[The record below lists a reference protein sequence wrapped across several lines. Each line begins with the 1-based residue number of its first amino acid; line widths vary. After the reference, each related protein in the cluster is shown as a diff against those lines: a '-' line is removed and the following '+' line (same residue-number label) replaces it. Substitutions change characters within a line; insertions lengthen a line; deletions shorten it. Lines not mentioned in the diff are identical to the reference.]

1 MKRILIL
8 LLVITGLYIAFNQG
22 FQMDW
27 FKAAET
33 RNTQAAVTTDTDL
46 IEINV
51 ASVSTTIIPEDR
63 KDLKAVYNGKEK
75 LTVRESGNKIEVTIK
90 NKWFDWFNWA
100 PFSKKKELKI
110 YIPKTYDRNM
120 SIDLGSGNLQ
130 FSGPSKN
137 KPVKLDELTV
147 DIGSGNLNLTNLT
160 VKHFEHD
167 VSSGNV
173 NIDSLKADSGAFD
186 VSSGNLE
193 IKHYTGPIEA
203 DVSSGRLSIQVDQLV
218 DSITIDVSSGDVTLD
233 VPNDADFTLNGD
245 VSSGM
250 ISSDLPLTSK
260 EQSKHSIQG
269 KHGTGKFPIN
279 LDVSSGNI
287 RIH

>member
-8 LLVITGLYIAFNQG
+8 LLVITGLYIVFNQG

-33 RNTQAAVTTDTDL
+33 KNTQAAVTTDTDL

-51 ASVSTTIIPEDR
+51 SSVSTTIIPEDR
-63 KDLKAVYNGKEK
+63 NNLKAVYNGKEN
-75 LTVRESGNKIEVTIK
+75 LTVRESGNKIEVAIK

-100 PFSKKKELKI
+100 PLSKKKELKI
-110 YIPKTYDRNM
+110 YIPEKYDRNM

-147 DIGSGNLNLTNLT
+147 DIGLGNLNLTNLT

-173 NIDSLKADSGAFD
+173 NIDTLKADSGAFD

-193 IKHYTGPIEA
+193 IKHYTGPIAA

-218 DSITIDVSSGDVTLD
+218 DSITIDVSSGDVTID

>member
-8 LLVITGLYIAFNQG
+8 LLVITGLYIVFNQG

-27 FKAAET
+27 FKASET
-33 RNTQAAVTTDTDL
+33 KNTQAAITTDTDL

-51 ASVSTTIIPEDR
+51 SSVSTTIIPEDR
-63 KDLKAVYNGKEK
+63 DDLEAVYNGKEK
-75 LTVRESGNKIEVTIK
+75 LSVNDSGNKVEVSIK

-110 YIPKTYDRNM
+110 YIPKNYDRNM
-120 SIDLGSGNLQ
+120 SIDLGSGNLH
-130 FSGPSKN
+130 FSGSSKN
-137 KPVKLDELTV
+137 KPLKLNELTV
-147 DIGSGNLNLTNLT
+147 DIGSGNLNLSNLA
-160 VKHFEHD
+160 VNHFEHD

-173 NIDSLKADSGAFD
+173 NINSLKADSGTFD

-203 DVSSGRLSIQVDQLV
+203 DISSGRLSIQVDQLV

-233 VPNDADFTLNGD
+233 LPNDADFTMNGD
-245 VSSGM
+245 VSSGN
-250 ISSDLPLTSK
+250 ISSTFPLTSK
-260 EQSKHSIQG
+260 DQSKHSIQG
-269 KHGTGKFPIN
+269 KHGSGKFPIN

>member
-8 LLVITGLYIAFNQG
+8 LLIITGLYIVFNQG
-22 FQMDW
+22 FQLDW
-27 FKAAET
+27 FKASDAK
-33 RNTQAAVTTDTDL
+33 NTQAAITTDTDM

-63 KDLKAVYNGKEK
+63 KDLKAVYTGKEK
-75 LTVRESGNKIEVTIK
+75 LTVRDSGNTIEVSVK
-90 NKWFDWFNWA
+90 NKWFNWFNWA

-110 YIPKTYDRNM
+110 YIPETYNHNM
-120 SIDLGSGNLQ
+120 NIDLGSGNIH

-137 KPVKLDELTV
+137 KPMHLNQLHVE
-147 DIGSGNLNLTNLT
+147 IGSGNLHLTNMV
-160 VKHFEHD
+160 VKDFEHD

-173 NIDSLKADSGAFD
+173 NIDSLKADSGTFD

-193 IKHYTGPIEA
+193 VKHYTGPIEA
-203 DVSSGRLSIQVDQLV
+203 DVSSGRLSIQVEQLL
-218 DSITIDVSSGDVTLD
+218 DSITIDVSSGVVNLD
-233 VPNDADFTLNGD
+233 LPDDADFTLDGD
-245 VSSGM
+245 ISSGL
-250 ISSDLPLTSK
+250 ISNDFPLTSK
-260 EQSKHSIQG
+260 EQSKHNLKG